1 MKRWIVVLAA
11 LTACACLPA
20 KMVRADDVV
29 RLTYSNFF
37 PPSHIQSKLAESWC
51 REVEKRTGGK
61 VKIDYFPGGSLTKA
75 PQCYDGVVQ
84 QMSDIGMSALAY
96 TRGRFPAMAAVDL
109 PMGYKSGKA
118 ATEVA
123 NRVYEKFQPRELS
136 DVVVMYFHAHG
147 PGILHTAKTPVKK
160 LEDLQGLKLRATGN
174 SGQLVKTLGG
184 TPVAMSMPDSY
195 QAIQKGVVDGG
206 MYPVETNKG
215 WKMAEVVDYMTETY
229 PVAYTTTFF
238 VVMNRDR
245 WSALAPDVQQAI
257 RDVNKEWVA
266 KHGAAW
272 DESDVE
278 GRKFFLAEGGE
289 VIPLD
294 AAESKRWVAAA
305 HPMLEEYVQQANKRS
320 LDGQAILDFIQATL
334 AKEQQGS
341 E

>member
-1 MKRWIVVLAA
+1 
-11 LTACACLPA
+11 
-20 KMVRADDVV
+20 
-29 RLTYSNFF
+29 
-37 PPSHIQSKLAESWC
+37 
-51 REVEKRTGGK
+51 
-61 VKIDYFPGGSLTKA
+61 
-75 PQCYDGVVQ
+75 
-84 QMSDIGMSALAY
+84 
-96 TRGRFPAMAAVDL
+96 
-109 PMGYKSGKA
+109 
-118 ATEVA
+118 
-123 NRVYEKFQPRELS
+123 LS

-238 VVMNRDR
+238 VVMNKDR
-245 WSALAPDVQQAI
+245 WSELAPDVQQAI
-257 RDVNKEWVA
+257 RDVNKEWAA